1 MNTIDIIIISI
12 VVIGAL
18 FGLIRGFMLSLFSFA
33 SYIVAVVCIK
43 MYSGRLANFFAA
55 NTTILNRVTDF
66 VAGKLSSMAVPSSS
80 IPASNTVFPTSNK
93 NMGIF
98 SFVEDTIKSG
108 LTSGEHTIAEFLV
121 HIILITISAILIFV
135 AVKTVFALIGLLI
148 NSLLKK
154 SSILN
159 AMNRI
164 LGMLLGIVTST
175 IIIAFIIMIVTPF
188 VFMTPDSYI
197 AQMFNKSIIL
207 VYIYKSG
214 MISNILNGILLK

>member
-43 MYSGRLANFFAA
+43 MYSGRLAEFFVS
-55 NTTILNRVTDF
+55 NTTVLNRVTDF
-66 VAGKLSSMAVPSSS
+66 VARKLSSMAEPSSS
-80 IPASNTVFPTSNK
+80 ILVSNTVLSVGNG
-93 NMGIF
+93 NRGVF
-98 SFVEDTIKSG
+98 SLVENAIKSG
-108 LTSGEHTIAEFLV
+108 LTSSKNTIAEFLV
-121 HIILITISAILIFV
+121 HIILVTISAILIFV
-135 AVKTVFALIGLLI
+135 AVKAIFSLIGLFV

-164 LGMLLGIVTST
+164 LGMLLGIVTSV
-175 IIIAFIIMIVTPF
+175 IIISFILIIAMPF
-188 VFMTPDSYI
+188 VFMTPDSHI

-207 VYIYKSG
+207 VYMYKSG
-214 MISNILNGILLK
+214 MLSNILNGILIK